1 MRMKTV
7 VLAMALCLMGAATGM
22 AQRGNGQMDPAKR
35 IEQMV
40 KKLGLDEAQAK
51 QFREAM
57 AEMRPAAR
65 PADGQRPSKEEM
77 EKMREEMKQKR
88 EAVDQ
93 KVKAILTEE
102 QYKKYQEMNQRP
114 QGGRRQ

>member
-1 MRMKTV
+1 
-7 VLAMALCLMGAATGM
+7 MALCLMGAATGM

-77 EKMREEMKQKR
+77 REEMKQKR

>member
-1 MRMKTV
+1 
-7 VLAMALCLMGAATGM
+7 
-22 AQRGNGQMDPAKR
+22 
-35 IEQMV
+35 
-40 KKLGLDEAQAK
+40 
-51 QFREAM
+51 
-57 AEMRPAAR
+57 
-65 PADGQRPSKEEM
+65 
-77 EKMREEMKQKR
+77 MREEMKQKR

>member
-1 MRMKTV
+1 
-7 VLAMALCLMGAATGM
+7 
-22 AQRGNGQMDPAKR
+22 
-35 IEQMV
+35 MV

-102 QYKKYQEMNQRP
+102 Q
-114 QGGRRQ
+114 